1 MGVGYA
7 ANFILAVE
15 KEKLEKFKS
24 YQELLAGLKKYDVP
38 LENFAQAIESDDV
51 IYNNNNY
58 DLTKEEMQE
67 LDTLYESFQNEFK
80 QVTGV
85 EINIGYHDP
94 DNDGDRYDQVN
105 GVFFGLDFG
114 DMYELTPDGKKVQDT
129 LGFEW
134 KFFVTFG

>member
-1 MGVGYA
+1 MVFMGVGYA

-38 LENFAQAIESDDV
+38 LEDFAQAIESDDV
-51 IYNNNNY
+51 IY
-58 DLTKEEMQE
+58 KE